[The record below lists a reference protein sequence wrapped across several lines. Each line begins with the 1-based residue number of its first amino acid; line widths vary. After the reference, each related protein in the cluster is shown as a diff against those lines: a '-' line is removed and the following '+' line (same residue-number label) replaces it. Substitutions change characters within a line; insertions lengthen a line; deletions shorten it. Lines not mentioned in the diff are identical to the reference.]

1 MFRDVHV
8 LLGYTMLGLIGFR
21 LVWGLVGTRYARF
34 SSFLFG
40 PSKVVA
46 YLKSLLTGSPQH
58 YVGHN
63 PAGSWA
69 IYGLLLLG
77 YTMLG
82 LIGFRLV
89 WGLIGTRYARFSSF
103 LFGPSKVVA
112 YLKSLLTGSPQ
123 HYVGHNP
130 AGSWA
135 IYGLLL
141 LGLLSGATG
150 YAVYNQTG
158 GEWLEELHEAAA
170 NTMLALV
177 VVHVAGVLVSSLL
190 HRENLVRAMIY
201 GYKKGEASQ
210 GVRRAHWLI
219 GAGLLTGAVALWSV
233 IR

>member
-1 MFRDVHV
+1 MTTRILVWDVPTRVFHWLLAASFAGAFLTAESERFRDIHV

-21 LVWGLVGTRYARF
+21 LVWGLV
-34 SSFLFG
+34 
-40 PSKVVA
+40 
-46 YLKSLLTGSPQH
+46 
-58 YVGHN
+58 
-63 PAGSWA
+63 
-69 IYGLLLLG
+69 
-77 YTMLG
+77 
-82 LIGFRLV
+82 
-89 WGLIGTRYARFSSF
+89 GTRYARFSSF

-190 HRENLVRAMIY
+190 HRENLVRAMIN
-201 GYKKGEASQ
+201 GYKTGEAGQ
-210 GVRRAHWLI
+210 GLRRAHWLI

>member
-1 MFRDVHV
+1 MTTRILVWDVPTRVFHWLLAGSFAGAFLTAESEMFRDVHV
-8 LLGYTMLGLIGFR
+8 
-21 LVWGLVGTRYARF
+21 
-34 SSFLFG
+34 
-40 PSKVVA
+40 
-46 YLKSLLTGSPQH
+46 
-58 YVGHN
+58 
-63 PAGSWA
+63 
-69 IYGLLLLG
+69 LLG

-141 LGLLSGATG
+141 LGLLSGASG

-158 GEWLEELHEAAA
+158 GEWLEELHEATA

-190 HRENLVRAMIY
+190 HRENLVHAMIY
-201 GYKKGEASQ
+201 GYKNGEAGQ

>member
-1 MFRDVHV
+1 MTTRILVWDVPTRVFHWLLAGSFAGAFLTAESERFRDVHV

-34 SSFLFG
+34 SAFAFG
-40 PSKVVA
+40 PSKVAA

-63 PAGSWA
+63 PAGSW
-69 IYGLLLLG
+69 
-77 YTMLG
+77 
-82 LIGFRLV
+82 V
-89 WGLIGTRYARFSSF
+89 
-103 LFGPSKVVA
+103 
-112 YLKSLLTGSPQ
+112 
-123 HYVGHNP
+123 
-130 AGSWA
+130 

-158 GEWLEELHEAAA
+158 GEWLEGLHEGAA

-177 VVHVAGVLVSSLL
+177 AVHVAGVLVSSLL
-190 HRENLVRAMIY
+190 HRENLVRAMIN
-201 GYKKGEASQ
+201 GYKTGEAGL

-219 GAGLLTGAVALWSV
+219 GISLLTGAVALWSV

>member
-1 MFRDVHV
+1 MTTRILVWDVPTRVFHWLLAGSFAGAFLTAESEMFRDVHV
-8 LLGYTMLGLIGFR
+8 
-21 LVWGLVGTRYARF
+21 
-34 SSFLFG
+34 
-40 PSKVVA
+40 
-46 YLKSLLTGSPQH
+46 
-58 YVGHN
+58 
-63 PAGSWA
+63 
-69 IYGLLLLG
+69 LLG

-103 LFGPSKVVA
+103 LFGPSKVTA

-158 GEWLEELHEAAA
+158 GEWLEELHEATA

-177 VVHVAGVLVSSLL
+177 VVHVAGVMISSLL

-201 GYKKGEASQ
+201 GYKKGKAGQ

-219 GAGLLTGAVALWSV
+219 GISLLTGAVALWSV

>member
-1 MFRDVHV
+1 VKEVNMTTRILVWDVPTRVFHWLLAGSFAGAFLTAESEMFRDVHV
-8 LLGYTMLGLIGFR
+8 
-21 LVWGLVGTRYARF
+21 
-34 SSFLFG
+34 
-40 PSKVVA
+40 
-46 YLKSLLTGSPQH
+46 
-58 YVGHN
+58 
-63 PAGSWA
+63 
-69 IYGLLLLG
+69 LLG

-150 YAVYNQTG
+150 YAVYNQSG
-158 GEWLEELHEAAA
+158 GEWLEELHEATA

-177 VVHVAGVLVSSLL
+177 VMHVAGVLVSSLL

-201 GYKKGEASQ
+201 GYKKGEAGQ